1 MGGGRGW
8 ALGAPALGR
17 RVGQP
22 LTSSLSITLNPH
34 QMHIVHEKEKGTS
47 KNEKEVQDPKD
58 EIAVLAF
65 LVEVGP
71 PAPRV

>member
-1 MGGGRGW
+1 M
-8 ALGAPALGR
+8 
-17 RVGQP
+17 GQP
-22 LTSSLSITLNPH
+22 LTSSLSITLNPR
-34 QMHIVHEKEKGTS
+34 QLHIVHEKEKGTS
-47 KNEKEVQDPKD
+47 KNEEEAQDPKD